1 MLAAF
6 FIGNMSRSRS
16 LLKVHISELC
26 RSFVETSLSYMS
38 DKTYA
43 SCRNNEFNRFSE
55 CKKCKLKSEM
65 QEKPIKMD
73 IYNDLVGV
81 QVQKAGICSE
91 KDLRNRQ
98 NMLSW

>member
-6 FIGNMSRSRS
+6 FNVGNMSWSRS
-16 LLKVHISELC
+16 LLKAHISELC

-43 SCRNNEFNRFSE
+43 SCRKNEFKRFSE

-65 QEKPIKMD
+65 QEKNLLKWIFIM
-73 IYNDLVGV
+73 I
-81 QVQKAGICSE
+81 
-91 KDLRNRQ
+91 
-98 NMLSW
+98 

>member
-1 MLAAF
+1 MNLHT
-6 FIGNMSRSRS
+6 N
-16 LLKVHISELC
+16 LDL
-26 RSFVETSLSYMS
+26 T
-38 DKTYA
+38 
-43 SCRNNEFNRFSE
+43 
-55 CKKCKLKSEM
+55 
-65 QEKPIKMD
+65 IKMD